1 MYVSHYSV
9 TLQLAALVAGMP
21 TRSPH
26 GHPLLLESALIRH
39 FHHLFP
45 HPHLHLVLVAQHL
58 VLPLN
63 ELLLQMHTTRQVLVV
78 SIGSS
83 VVPGI
88 SRNPRRATP
97 RAARRR
103 GRPPRWTLLSSRHW
117 RDAEGIPRP
126 YSCSPSSWWSP
137 TTVPQ
142 ARGSAAV

>member
-9 TLQLAALVAGMP
+9 TLQLAALVPGMP

-63 ELLLQMHTTRQVLVV
+63 ELLLHLHPVQVTEGRCPVEKQRGRGFDVRVLV
-78 SIGSS
+78 
-83 VVPGI
+83 
-88 SRNPRRATP
+88 R
-97 RAARRR
+97 
-103 GRPPRWTLLSSRHW
+103 
-117 RDAEGIPRP
+117 E
-126 YSCSPSSWWSP
+126 
-137 TTVPQ
+137 
-142 ARGSAAV
+142 